1 MFCSL
6 ARDIKRELQAVLEAQ
21 LAISA
26 VLEHIERLLSP
37 AKAVT
42 LVFTAYLENQTFE
55 GVTKMD
61 LRDDQKVLL
70 TIEPVDAKGK
80 PAKLDGVP
88 VWAGS
93 DDTVVTIVPASDG
106 LSAVASGV
114 TPGTARVVVTADA
127 DLGSGVTPLTGSL
140 DFNIT
145 GGQAASLTI
154 TAAAPAN
161 Q

>member
-6 ARDIKRELQAVLEAQ
+6 ARDIKREIQAILEGQ
-21 LAISA
+21 RAISA
-26 VLEHIERLLSP
+26 RLDRIERLLSP
-37 AKAVT
+37 GKAVA
-42 LVFTAYLENQTFE
+42 LVFTAHLENQTFE

>member
-42 LVFTAYLENQTFE
+42 LVFTVHLENQTFE

>member
-1 MFCSL
+1 LTWLGVFRR
-6 ARDIKRELQAVLEAQ
+6 A
-21 LAISA
+21 
-26 VLEHIERLLSP
+26 ER
-37 AKAVT
+37 
-42 LVFTAYLENQTFE
+42 LVFTAYFENGSTLIE
-55 GVTKMD
+55 VTNMD

-70 TIEPVDAKGK
+70 TITPVDVKGK
-80 PAKLDGVP
+80 PASLDGVP

-114 TPGTARVVVTADA
+114 SPGSARVVVTADA

-140 DFNIT
+140 DFTIT
-145 GGQAASLTI
+145 GGQAVALTI
-154 TAAAPAN
+154 TAAPPAN